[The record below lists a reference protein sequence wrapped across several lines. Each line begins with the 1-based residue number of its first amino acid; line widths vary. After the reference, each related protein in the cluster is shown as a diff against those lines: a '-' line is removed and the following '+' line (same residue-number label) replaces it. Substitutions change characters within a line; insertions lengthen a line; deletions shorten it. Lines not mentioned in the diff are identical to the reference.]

1 MARFRWARRRRTRRS
16 SCGAVAS
23 RSFWTMPTP
32 ASSEATVFEMIARG
46 EHDTKVL
53 HETRGAIAFND
64 IAPYGAVHIIV
75 APRRPIVSCVTEL
88 KRSVEHRA
96 LVAELVTLGRKALQ
110 ERCCDV
116 GESEWVLGFEERTIF
131 HAIPHICLH
140 AIAPPNG
147 RDVRAVG
154 TEVACD
160 YGTFSQPIF

>member
-1 MARFRWARRRRTRRS
+1 
-16 SCGAVAS
+16 
-23 RSFWTMPTP
+23 MPTP

-140 AIAPPNG
+140 AIAPPLKWNG
-147 RDVRAVG
+147 YFRFDPNALVPFRSAKDVAADLSVDSG
-154 TEVACD
+154 
-160 YGTFSQPIF
+160 